1 MASSTAARLG
11 LALVTVG
18 WVSGAAPA
26 SAQRMDLA
34 LSRLSYPASSSPMET
49 YCPDTSGTGAV
60 AACADDG
67 EWRSLITEFTGAL
80 IPPMLTPARTRGP
93 RSFYVGLDTS
103 ITGISANSTFW
114 HRGTEGQTAGA
125 DINRQVDGALAWTR
139 VTVRKAF
146 PFGFELG
153 TNIGYLVNTS
163 YWALGVE
170 IRWSILEG
178 WLSHDWVVPDIAF
191 RGAVQTLVGDQEFNA
206 TVATADLSISNSIIL
221 GDAFELTPI
230 TGGQVAWTWSDSELV
245 DLTPGTNAFA
255 TCMPSSATPMGPGEP
270 NCAGSGADYN
280 NNAVF
285 ASIRTIRPRAFV
297 GIQGRYEAFTLIGM
311 FSGDLIPPTDIGSNH
326 LNDVHG
332 NPLRID
338 RQWRIDLGIGLSY

>member
-1 MASSTAARLG
+1 MLLAILG
-11 LALVTVG
+11 A
-18 WVSGAAPA
+18 AAPA

-34 LSRLSYPASSSPMET
+34 LSRLTYPSAPGDD
-49 YCPDTSGTGAV
+49 YCDNSGSTGAV

-67 EWRSLITEFTGAL
+67 QWRSLITEFTGAM

-93 RSFYVGLDTS
+93 RSFFVGIDTS
-103 ITGISANSTFW
+103 ITGISATSRFW
-114 HRGTEGQTAGA
+114 HRGTEGQTPGA
-125 DINRQVDGALAWTR
+125 DENRQVDGVLAWTR
-139 VTVRKAF
+139 MTVRKAF

-170 IRWSILEG
+170 IRWAILEG
-178 WLSHDWVVPDIAF
+178 WLSRDWLVPDIAF

-206 TVATADLSISNSIIL
+206 TVATADVSISNSIVL

-245 DLTPGTNAFA
+245 DLTPGVNAFRA
-255 TCMPSSATPMGPGEP
+255 CMPSSATPANPGDP
-270 NCAGSGADYN
+270 SCAGSGADYN

-285 ASIRTIRPRAFV
+285 ASVRTIRPRAFV
-297 GIQGRYEAFTLIGM
+297 GLQGRYEAFTLTAM
-311 FSGDLIPPTDIGSNH
+311 FSGDLIPPTDISSNH

-332 NPLRID
+332 NSLHID
-338 RQWRIDLGIGLSY
+338 RQWRIDIGLGLSY

>member
-1 MASSTAARLG
+1 
-11 LALVTVG
+11 
-18 WVSGAAPA
+18 
-26 SAQRMDLA
+26 MDLA
-34 LSRLSYPASSSPMET
+34 LSRLT
-49 YCPDTSGTGAV
+49 VDSGTPGCDPTSASGAV
-60 AACADDG
+60 MYCADDG
-67 EWRSLITEFTGAL
+67 DWRQLATEFTGAL

-103 ITGISANSTFW
+103 ITGISSSRNFW

-125 DINRQVDGALAWTR
+125 SENRQVDGALAWTR
-139 VTVRKAF
+139 ITVRKAF

-153 TNIGYLVNTS
+153 TTIGYLVNTS
-163 YWALGVE
+163 YWALGAE

-178 WLSHDWVVPDIAF
+178 WLSRDWLVPDIAF

-206 TVATADLSISNSIIL
+206 TVAVADVSISNSIVM

-230 TGGQVAWTWSDSELV
+230 TGGQVAWTWADSELV
-245 DLTPGTNAFA
+245 DLTPGINAFS
-255 TCMPSSATPMGPGEP
+255 TCMPNPATPTMVGDPG
-270 NCAGSGADYN
+270 CGAGGSGADYN

-285 ASIRTIRPRAFV
+285 ASIRTMRPRAFV
-297 GIQGRYEAFTLIGM
+297 GLQARYEAFTLIGM

-326 LNDVHG
+326 LTDNMM

-338 RQWRIDLGIGLSY
+338 RQWRIDVGVGLSY

>member
-1 MASSTAARLG
+1 
-11 LALVTVG
+11 
-18 WVSGAAPA
+18 
-26 SAQRMDLA
+26 MDLA
-34 LSRLSYPASSSPMET
+34 LSRLSYPSAAGDA
-49 YCPDTSGTGAV
+49 YCDSRPDGSGNPTVMG
-60 AACADDG
+60 CADDG
-67 EWRSLITEFTGAL
+67 QWRSLITEFTGAL

-93 RSFYVGLDTS
+93 RSFFVGIDTS

-114 HRGTEGQTAGA
+114 HRGTEGQSPLA
-125 DINRQVDGALAWTR
+125 DTNRQVDGVLAWTR
-139 VTVRKAF
+139 ITVRKAF

-153 TNIGYLVNTS
+153 TTIGYLVNTS
-163 YWALGVE
+163 YWALGAE

-178 WLSHDWVVPDIAF
+178 WLSRDWLVPDIAF

-206 TVATADLSISNSIIL
+206 TVAVADVSISNGIIV

-230 TGGQVAWTWSDSELV
+230 TGGQVAWTWADSELV
-245 DLTPGTNAFA
+245 DLTPGINAFS
-255 TCMPSSATPMGPGEP
+255 TCMPSPMTPANPGEP
-270 NCAGSGADYN
+270 SCAGSGNDYN

-297 GIQGRYEAFTLIGM
+297 GLQARYEAFTLIGM

-326 LNDVHG
+326 LNDVMG

-338 RQWRIDLGIGLSY
+338 RQWRIDVGAGLSY

>member
-1 MASSTAARLG
+1 
-11 LALVTVG
+11 
-18 WVSGAAPA
+18 
-26 SAQRMDLA
+26 MDLA
-34 LSRLSYPASSSPMET
+34 LSRLTLSPGQPGCDVGT
-49 YCPDTSGTGAV
+49 DTM
-60 AACADDG
+60 ACGDDG
-67 EWRSLITEFTGAL
+67 QWRSLITEFTGAL

-103 ITGISANSTFW
+103 ITGISANTRFW
-114 HRGTEGQTAGA
+114 HRGTEGDRAGA
-125 DINRQVDGALAWTR
+125 TENPQVDGALAWTR
-139 VTVRKAF
+139 ITVRKAF

-178 WLSHDWVVPDIAF
+178 WLSRDWLVPDIAF

-206 TVATADLSISNSIIL
+206 TVATADISISNSIIL

-230 TGGQVAWTWSDSELV
+230 TGGQVAWTWADSELV
-245 DLTPGTNAFA
+245 DLTPGINAFQQ
-255 TCMPSSATPMGPGEP
+255 CMPSPMTPTNPGDP
-270 NCAGSGADYN
+270 TCAGSGADYN

-297 GIQGRYEAFTLIGM
+297 GLQARYEAFTLIGM

-326 LNDVHG
+326 LNDSEG
-332 NPLRID
+332 NPLHID
-338 RQWRIDLGIGLSY
+338 RQWRIDVGAGLSY